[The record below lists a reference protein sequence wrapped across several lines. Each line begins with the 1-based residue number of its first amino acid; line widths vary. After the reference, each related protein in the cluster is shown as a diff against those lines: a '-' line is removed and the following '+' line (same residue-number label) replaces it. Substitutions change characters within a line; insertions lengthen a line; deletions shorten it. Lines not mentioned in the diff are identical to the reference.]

1 MRTAE
6 LSGFG
11 LGNLRIVERPPPQPG
26 HGEVRVRVR
35 AVSLNYRDILLVRG
49 VYNPRQTFP
58 VVPCSDAAGVV
69 DAVGPGVS
77 AWQPGDR
84 VVNSFFPG
92 WPAGGPTP
100 TALAS
105 GLGSP
110 GDGVLAE
117 YRIFPAGALVR
128 TPDHLSDAEAAT
140 FPCAGV
146 TAWSAIVALGGT
158 RPGDTVLVQ
167 GTGGVSVFALQF
179 AKLCGARVVA
189 TSSSDEKLARAA
201 ALGADH
207 GINYTAVPD
216 WGTAARAWAGGPG
229 LDHIVEVGGAG
240 TLEQSVRAVRPGGTI
255 SLIGVLSGPAP
266 SLNLPLVVM
275 RQVRLQGVTVGP
287 TSELEA
293 MLRAVAQSQLRP
305 VVGAQ
310 VPFDH
315 LHDAFRLMERGGH
328 FGKVVVT
335 L

>member
-11 LGNLRIVERPPPQPG
+11 LENLRIVERPPPRPG

-35 AVSLNYRDILLVRG
+35 AVSLNYRDVLLVRG
-49 VYNPRQTFP
+49 VYNPRQAFP
-58 VVPCSDAAGVV
+58 VVPCSDAAGEV

-100 TALAS
+100 AALAS

-117 YRIFPAGALVR
+117 YRVFPADALVR

-216 WGTAARAWAGGPG
+216 WGAAARAWAGGSG

-240 TLEQSVRAVRPGGTI
+240 TLEQSVRAIRPGGTI

-266 SLNLPLVVM
+266 MLNLPLVVM

-293 MLRAVAQSQLRP
+293 MLRAVAQWRLRP

-310 VPFDH
+310 VPLDH
-315 LHDAFRLMERGGH
+315 LHDAFRLMDRGGH